1 MASLFQLLDK
11 IQVKPGMYIGGTS
24 VTDLFMFLGGYKTAR
39 HELGI
44 PLTEPEKRFY
54 REFQPWLQRRFGIT
68 TSRSWAK
75 ILEFHCINQKEA
87 FESFFKL
94 LDEFCASEALDKD
107 EQPLTMNT
115 IANELDDAKAS

>member
-1 MASLFQLLDK
+1 MAGLFQLLDK

-24 VTDLFMFLGGYKTAR
+24 VTNLFMFLGGYKTAQ
-39 HELGI
+39 HEFGI
-44 PLTEPEKRFY
+44 PLAEPEKRFY

-75 ILEFHCINQKEA
+75 ILEFHCINQQDA

-94 LDEFCASEALDKD
+94 LDEFCASEALDRY
-107 EQPLTMNT
+107 EQPVTMKA
-115 IANELDDAKAS
+115 IANELDEAKAS